1 MVCAVPA
8 ERISSAN
15 ADTWY
20 CPFFIHKKP
29 EAGLPAFFIVAHE
42 CQSLG
47 LRLRPM
53 GAGRHDT
60 YFVNQGVGIYRR
72 LRLNYRYTGEA
83 SFAGGVGALLDHQ
96 LPPFKRVNARLQ

>member
-1 MVCAVPA
+1 
-8 ERISSAN
+8 
-15 ADTWY
+15 
-20 CPFFIHKKP
+20 
-29 EAGLPAFFIVAHE
+29 
-42 CQSLG
+42 
-47 LRLRPM
+47 M
-53 GAGRHDT
+53 GAGRHDM